1 MANHKDRISMEKDKD
16 LQVSNGNPASKDFKL
31 DNYPF
36 YVIDRINHLY
46 GLNIENVLRKQ
57 SLERVQ
63 WQILLVLKEKNP
75 SSISELSERT
85 GKKLSTVSRTIE
97 RMRND
102 KSISTLPRESDNRVT
117 DVFLEEKG
125 VQLLEKI
132 LNIASKQYQ
141 HAMTGFS
148 ENQIKNFQQQL
159 DTILANLSRSR
170 YE

>member
-1 MANHKDRISMEKDKD
+1 MSKRKDKE
-16 LQVSNGNPASKDFKL
+16 LQLRNGNPLSKDFNL

-36 YVIDRINHLY
+36 YIIDRINHLY
-46 GLNIENVLRKQ
+46 GLNMENVLRKQ
-57 SLERVQ
+57 SMERVQ

-97 RMRND
+97 RMKADNNV
-102 KSISTLPRESDNRVT
+102 STLPRESDNRVT
-117 DVFLEEKG
+117 DVFLEAKG
-125 VQLLEKI
+125 VELLEKI
-132 LNIASKQYQ
+132 LNIASKQYE

-148 ENQIKNFQQQL
+148 EIQIKNFQEQL
-159 DTILANLSRSR
+159 DIILANLSRSP